1 MNSLKIQN
9 RYNNRLFPES
19 NKKTRNVNTLRRND
33 CKLHW
38 NDLQY
43 IPLLQNSLQRTV
55 VQTAKQGLIMQLVCD
70 QATTPHNTLQQK
82 RGF

>member
-1 MNSLKIQN
+1 MKNLKIQN

-19 NKKTRNVNTLRRND
+19 NKKTRTVNTLQRND

-43 IPLLQNSLQRTV
+43 IPLLQNPLQRTV
-55 VQTAKQGLIMQLVCD
+55 KQSK
-70 QATTPHNTLQQK
+70 A
-82 RGF
+82 